1 MTAAAPGLRRTA
13 RASLARGVR
22 RDETLNN
29 RVKDLSG
36 LDTDGKGLM
45 SSALFGDAPRV
56 QAADLSS
63 ENGRNIQE
71 GVRFLL
77 MEVMQAFR
85 NPGAHDP
92 FPDLIDEEAF
102 EQLGF
107 ASLLM
112 RQLDRAS
119 ATTDT

>member
-77 MEVMQAFR
+77 MGVMQAFR